1 MSMFAVFYF
10 LNHVFDHGRRQEKRI
25 SSTARLAC
33 RTLAHE
39 SCIDVCG
46 SGKAVSSPV
55 SFSITSM
62 SVTRSALS
70 RSSYKR
76 GFAEADFFSL
86 QFSFQTGVKISY
98 TITTNWLN
106 TIVGF
111 ICIILY
117 NAYKKLM
124 RQVQL
129 IFSFCKWKKYWDSDN
144 ISWVHSHWQM
154 HKHVGMAMAVNLQ
167 TYDKCV
173 VMF

>member
-39 SCIDVCG
+39 SCIDICG

-76 GFAEADFFSL
+76 GFAEADFFLSPIFIPNRSKNIL
-86 QFSFQTGVKISY
+86 HHN
-98 TITTNWLN
+98 NWLN

-117 NAYKKLM
+117 NAYKKFM

-129 IFSFCKWKKYWDSDN
+129 IVSFCKWKKYWDSDN
-144 ISWVHSHWQM
+144 ISWVHFHWQM

-167 TYDKCV
+167 TYDKCI